1 VILDSITDLQVVPET
16 SLIVT
21 WIKHQHISESHRNP
35 KPFSCGTV
43 TTDRCLIHIRDAAHS
58 ERKRKSAEKFRL
70 LDKNENLD
78 ICQNTTQMI
87 RPGPFNLLPTERKQ
101 RKLGLR
107 FSENLH
113 TWKRKKTLAQKYKF
127 WNLSKSNVRP
137 IQSASDWEKEPKI
150 GSSMVP
156 SGGRAATSRQSAPSP
171 LCFHF
176 NFSTV
181 VSSRIL
187 SFLTPQ
193 AVFCEGPSR
202 SWFAASRMSLRRLY
216 NVLEESLMW
225 CDMYSIALQRLPRRH
240 GGARMWLL
248 KKISPRIYKG
258 ELWGRWGCAQV
269 VEMYCIKERQRENG
283 REPER
288 SMQCFKLSLDNWL
301 YWTRFD
307 ARSWI
312 HMFPSSFL
320 SFFLFFFGWRMPS
333 FIT

>member
-1 VILDSITDLQVVPET
+1 MFGL
-16 SLIVT
+16 
-21 WIKHQHISESHRNP
+21 
-35 KPFSCGTV
+35 
-43 TTDRCLIHIRDAAHS
+43 
-58 ERKRKSAEKFRL
+58 
-70 LDKNENLD
+70 
-78 ICQNTTQMI
+78 
-87 RPGPFNLLPTERKQ
+87 FNLLPTERKNQ
-101 RKLGLR
+101 KLGRQWSHPVDVRQLHAKALR
-107 FSENLH
+107 
-113 TWKRKKTLAQKYKF
+113 
-127 WNLSKSNVRP
+127 RP
-137 IQSASDWEKEPKI
+137 FASI
-150 GSSMVP
+150 SILVQLFLRGF
-156 SGGRAATSRQSAPSP
+156 
-171 LCFHF
+171 CHF
-176 NFSTV
+176 
-181 VSSRIL
+181 L
-187 SFLTPQ
+187 PPQ